1 MAPLPIDVF
10 DSIVEVRQG
19 CSHVF
24 SARVAHR
31 IEVGC
36 WFGGTRACVV
46 CACLSVSISVSLRLH
61 LTCKQLIFAAVI
73 SNSLFWCFS
82 SSFLLLLL
90 LFPLSFLP
98 LGFVLL
104 SQKTSKPPINVP
116 HQVDTMIL
124 TFSKMHDGFIT
135 CSDYSLLIPLTALKV
150 FFSPRY
156 KQGVVFYTSGRGN
169 LEIRDE
175 KIWEEKRERERKKM
189 KERER
194 RPTVTCAIVPP
205 KVSRSHET
213 HQIFQFLF
221 IQFSG
226 AFS

>member
-73 SNSLFWCFS
+73 SNSLS
-82 SSFLLLLL
+82 YGVFLLLS
-90 LFPLSFLP
+90 PLLP

-116 HQVDTMIL
+116 HQVGTMIL

>member
-1 MAPLPIDVF
+1 MCLSLCLYLCLAPLALDLQTVDF
-10 DSIVEVRQG
+10 RRSD
-19 CSHVF
+19 
-24 SARVAHR
+24 
-31 IEVGC
+31 
-36 WFGGTRACVV
+36 
-46 CACLSVSISVSLRLH
+46 LKL
-61 LTCKQLIFAAVI
+61 
-73 SNSLFWCFS
+73 SLFWCFS

-90 LFPLSFLP
+90 LLLPPLLP

>member
-1 MAPLPIDVF
+1 M
-10 DSIVEVRQG
+10 RQG

-73 SNSLFWCFS
+73 SNSLSFGVFLLFFS
-82 SSFLLLLL
+82 SSS
-90 LFPLSFLP
+90 PSP